1 MRLKEETS
9 LFKSVPR
16 YLISFVFFFLLI
28 LVPTIFG
35 FGASADTNVIPN
47 TSVTQSVKQDNQ
59 ADNTAT
65 SSDATNSTSTSPETA
80 ATSQPN
86 VLGNTADANSSAA
99 SSSDS
104 SDSSSTQQNAP
115 QPGNL
120 PSDNT
125 ANNSDT
131 NEPPAIPSKF
141 KVGDIVQISASA
153 VSESNGYNL
162 IPHRNWVGKVLSI
175 STVSNGSGYEYM
187 VSFYDGEHNDHVLEQ
202 DLSRY
207 ADPVFAI
214 GDKVEIGSYAQ
225 TESNG
230 YDLAPHRGWV
240 GTVASQQPFSGSH
253 SLWEYK
259 INFQNGYENDYV
271 LEQDLIPASWEPAA
285 PTISGNDYHIN
296 MSQTNSG
303 SQNDQLLQTA
313 LYYASQH
320 SGTNIQLPQGDYF
333 IGAAGPQNLSSTAGN
348 IILSSNTTING
359 NQTNLIVDGQSIWV
373 GLATGLRAIDGV
385 SNFTMSNL
393 NVKARDL
400 VNGNFFIVMADHGNN
415 WQVHDNSFTMVNT
428 EGEHIFDLG
437 GIQNSTFSNNK
448 FIGYAP
454 NLKKVARLDMNDGH
468 DYYAEAIQLDASS
481 NNHVWDADYISKIDS
496 DSAEHNAQTQ
506 ESNNITISNNQ
517 FLPYLD
523 DHGNVL
529 AYSTGVGQHSTP
541 VGNITVTGNL
551 FVNPLVDWV
560 ETVWPSHHLAPIHFW
575 SGYESLNVSNNTVVG
590 VFPIPSA
597 SAQLVN
603 NQRVVT
609 GSVITAVKYGIR
621 SDGSDDWYIDP
632 NLRIRVT
639 QAGNS
644 LTIVPNSTG
653 RFTFTVPVSWG
664 WDVPNIS
671 LYAFSSSVDPLNSS
685 DIWQSSMENLALP
698 VGEGPRFRV
707 GQQVQLQGNAWSETN

>member
-1 MRLKEETS
+1 MHLKEETS
-9 LFKSVPR
+9 LFKSFRR
-16 YLISFVFFFLLI
+16 YLISFVCSFLLI
-28 LVPTIFG
+28 LVSTIFG
-35 FGASADTNVIPN
+35 FCASADTNVIPH
-47 TSVTQSVKQDNQ
+47 TSVTQSAQQDNPSSGVVSSS
-59 ADNTAT
+59 NTA
-65 SSDATNSTSTSPETA
+65 
-80 ATSQPN
+80 
-86 VLGNTADANSSAA
+86 
-99 SSSDS
+99 
-104 SDSSSTQQNAP
+104 DSSSTSSETTTASQPNGSENPASADSSATSSTDNSGSSGNQQNAP
-115 QPGNL
+115 QPG
-120 PSDNT
+120 T
-125 ANNSDT
+125 TTNNSDT
-131 NEPPAIPSKF
+131 NESPAIPSKF
-141 KVGDIVQISASA
+141 KVGDIVQISATA

-162 IPHRNWVGKVLSI
+162 IPHRNWVGSVLSI
-175 STVSNGSGYEYM
+175 ATVPSSPSDYEYM
-187 VSFYDGEHNDHVLEQ
+187 VSFDDGEHNDHVLEQ

-207 ADPVFAI
+207 ADPAFSI
-214 GDKVEIGSYAQ
+214 GDKAEIGSYAQ

-240 GTVASQQPFSGSH
+240 GTIVSEQPFSGSH

-259 INFQNGYENDYV
+259 IDFQNGYENDYV

-285 PTISGNDYHIN
+285 PTINGNDYHVN

-320 SGTNIQLPQGDYF
+320 PGTNIQLPQGNYS

-359 NQTNLIVDGQSIWV
+359 NQTNLVVDGQSIWV
-373 GLATGLRAIDGV
+373 GLATGVEAIDGV
-385 SNFTMSNL
+385 SNFVMSNL

-454 NLKKVARLDMNDGH
+454 NLKKVSKLDTNDGH

-496 DSAEHNAQTQ
+496 DSAEHNTQTH
-506 ESNNITISNNQ
+506 ESNNVTISNNQ

-523 DHGNVL
+523 SRGNVL
-529 AYSTGVGQHSTP
+529 AYSTGVGQHSTA

-551 FVNPLVDWV
+551 FVDPLVDWV
-560 ETVWPSHHLAPIHFW
+560 ETVWPGHHLAPIHFW
-575 SGYESLNVSNNTVVG
+575 SGYNSLNISNNTIVG

-597 SAQLVN
+597 SAQLIN
-603 NQRVVT
+603 NQRVIT

-621 SDGSDDWYIDP
+621 SDGSDDWYTNP
-632 NLRIRVT
+632 NLRIQVT

-644 LTIVPNSTG
+644 LTIVPNSVG

-664 WDVPNIS
+664 WDTSNIS
-671 LYAFSSSVDPLNSS
+671 LYAFSSSADPLSNS
-685 DIWQSSMENLALP
+685 DIWQSPMENLALP
-698 VGEGPRFRV
+698 VGVGPRFRV